1 MTTNVTISN
10 LYWNRGLREF
20 FFRQQATDTLAE
32 LVNRS
37 HMEGADTLDILDD
50 YTEDMSLDEVE
61 EMFYSDK
68 IEDIAEYF
76 GITLKD
82 E

>member
-1 MTTNVTISN
+1 MTTNVTMTNI
-10 LYWNRGLREF
+10 YWNRGLREF

-37 HMEGADTLDILDD
+37 QEGAATLDILDD
-50 YTEDMSLDEVE
+50 YTEGMSLDEVE
-61 EMFYSDK
+61 EMLYSDK
-68 IEDIAEYF
+68 IEDIAEFF